1 MNCNNIILRSQG
13 DSLLGFASENVLFS
27 SNNCINYIHTFE
39 NVVVKRTSCPFCPM
53 KCGSLKGVK
62 HHLMS
67 SHALFDFNFR
77 LSENGHPN
85 FDVSVKPDAFTNGVL
100 TYDLEEHN
108 RVNTYLYRSKS
119 RMRGQRGV
127 PKGRKCCKIF
137 EKYSEDVPRDKANEI
152 SHVNGDNI
160 PSSLA
165 RTRLSGQTSDIQTKT
180 QPEIGRSSKA
190 KEPRAI
196 GRKRLNP
203 QRVGAERTD
212 IRSRQFYHSQTLQPM
227 TLEEVL
233 SDADSDNEDDQ
244 EFKDFQERMKIDR
257 LVDASDEEKRFMWL
271 WNTFIR
277 KQRVYADKHVPWAC
291 EEFVKLHAK
300 ELITPKLL
308 WQWRMFAVD
317 TLCLKYGLI
326 CAKTMDKCSIILQK
340 AQEAEEAPEEAAAAA
355 EVAAAAEAEAAVAAA
370 EKAAAAAKVA
380 ADAAAAKASAA
391 KGTRKSARTQKKK
404 KQEAASSS
412 KANANGNEPQPME
425 LDEEQH

>member
-1 MNCNNIILRSQG
+1 MAGVRPLTEEEKELISLYGKPITVYDILQAFSQ
-13 DSLLGFASENVLFS
+13 D
-27 SNNCINYIHTFE
+27 
-39 NVVVKRTSCPFCPM
+39 
-53 KCGSLKGVK
+53 KGVK

-326 CAKTMDKCSIILQK
+326 CAKTMDKCS
-340 AQEAEEAPEEAAAAA
+340 
-355 EVAAAAEAEAAVAAA
+355 
-370 EKAAAAAKVA
+370 
-380 ADAAAAKASAA
+380 
-391 KGTRKSARTQKKK
+391 TRKSARTQKKK

>member
-1 MNCNNIILRSQG
+1 MAGVRPLTEEEKELMSLYGKPITVYDILQAFSQ
-13 DSLLGFASENVLFS
+13 D
-27 SNNCINYIHTFE
+27 
-39 NVVVKRTSCPFCPM
+39 
-53 KCGSLKGVK
+53 KGVK

-108 RVNTYLYRSKS
+108 RVNIYLYRSKS
-119 RMRGQRGV
+119 RMRGQRAG

-165 RTRLSGQTSDIQTKT
+165 RTRLSGQTSDIQTIT
-180 QPEIGRSSKA
+180 QPEIGQSSKA
-190 KEPRAI
+190 KGARAIGRKRLNPRRLEAESSKSRMRGQRAGPKGRKCCKIFEKYSEDVPRDKANEISHVNGDNIPSSLARTRLSGQTSDIQTITQPEIGQSSKAKGARAI

-212 IRSRQFYHSQTLQPM
+212 LLRSRQFYHSKTLQPM

-233 SDADSDNEDDQ
+233 SNADSDNEDDQ

-291 EEFVKLHAK
+291 EEFVKVHAK

-308 WQWRMFAVD
+308 W
-317 TLCLKYGLI
+317 
-326 CAKTMDKCSIILQK
+326 
-340 AQEAEEAPEEAAAAA
+340 
-355 EVAAAAEAEAAVAAA
+355 
-370 EKAAAAAKVA
+370 
-380 ADAAAAKASAA
+380 
-391 KGTRKSARTQKKK
+391 
-404 KQEAASSS
+404 
-412 KANANGNEPQPME
+412 
-425 LDEEQH
+425 

>member
-1 MNCNNIILRSQG
+1 MAGVRPLTEEEKELISLYGKPITVYDILQAFSQ
-13 DSLLGFASENVLFS
+13 D
-27 SNNCINYIHTFE
+27 
-39 NVVVKRTSCPFCPM
+39 K
-53 KCGSLKGVK
+53 
-62 HHLMS
+62 
-67 SHALFDFNFR
+67 

-108 RVNTYLYRSKS
+108 RVNTYLY
-119 RMRGQRGV
+119 
-127 PKGRKCCKIF
+127 
-137 EKYSEDVPRDKANEI
+137 
-152 SHVNGDNI
+152 
-160 PSSLA
+160 
-165 RTRLSGQTSDIQTKT
+165 
-180 QPEIGRSSKA
+180 
-190 KEPRAI
+190 
-196 GRKRLNP
+196 
-203 QRVGAERTD
+203 RTD

-326 CAKTMDKCSIILQK
+326 CAKTMDKCS
-340 AQEAEEAPEEAAAAA
+340 
-355 EVAAAAEAEAAVAAA
+355 
-370 EKAAAAAKVA
+370 
-380 ADAAAAKASAA
+380 
-391 KGTRKSARTQKKK
+391 TRKSARTQKKK